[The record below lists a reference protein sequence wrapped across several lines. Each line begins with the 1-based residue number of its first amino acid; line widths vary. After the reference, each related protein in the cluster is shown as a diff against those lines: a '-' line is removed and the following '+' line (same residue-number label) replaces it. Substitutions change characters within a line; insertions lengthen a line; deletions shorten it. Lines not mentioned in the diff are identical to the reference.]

1 MASAHIAANGLKSK
15 FEAKVTK
22 ARRRPHGL
30 RRWFPVPAW
39 KRSIFSTLVGAI
51 TGLGLAVVMQQA
63 GVTPLSLANAAWA
76 LIMGSSVGFGAGY
89 SLGVIKTLLSPIQ
102 EN

>member
-39 KRSIFSTLVGAI
+39 KRSIFSNLVGAI
-51 TGLGLAVVMQQA
+51 TGLGLAVVMPQA
-63 GVTPLSLANAAWA
+63 GVTPLSLANAASA
-76 LIMGSSVGFGAGY
+76 LTIGSSFGLGSAY
-89 SLGVIKTLLSPIQ
+89 SLGVIKTPRSPCQ